1 MSSPKLGNEWLQT
14 IKRDL
19 AIMQKRARKMAP
31 AWKAVALAIEESVMQ
46 RFDTETDH
54 NGERWAELSEE
65 YRDSRIAKPRKKAA
79 KKARKKAPRKA
90 RKKVAKKKTTK
101 RRRKKA

>member
-1 MSSPKLGNEWLQT
+1 LNPPRLGSEWFAT
-14 IKRDL
+14 VRRDL
-19 AIMQKRARKMAP
+19 EVMQRRARKMGP
-31 AWKAVALAIEESVMQ
+31 AWKAVARAIEESVMQ

-54 NGERWAELSEE
+54 EGERWEELSEE

-90 RKKVAKKKTTK
+90 RKKVAKKTTAK

>member
-1 MSSPKLGNEWLQT
+1 MKAPSFGSEWLQT
-14 IKRDL
+14 IKRD
-19 AIMQKRARKMAP
+19 ITTMQKRARKMGP

-46 RFDTETDH
+46 RFNTETDH

-79 KKARKKAPRKA
+79 KKARKKAPRKE
-90 RKKVAKKKTTK
+90 RKKVAKKRTTK